1 MRDRNHNF
9 SLALSAIQLPGQN
22 LFSFCSVA
30 PATKSPGLATGG
42 GYFVLRLDLC
52 DQRFRMYT
60 AIEAAA
66 RAEQRTKSELIG
78 EAFRSYQFI
87 RRWRV
92 LRQMGTETA
101 ARLEIESDEVLEA
114 FLG

>member
-1 MRDRNHNF
+1 MTISTTRKTRVLN
-9 SLALSAIQLPGQN
+9 I
-22 LFSFCSVA
+22 SV
-30 PATKSPGLATGG
+30 PP
-42 GYFVLRLDLC
+42 D
-52 DQRFRMYT
+52 MYA

-66 RAEQRTKSELIG
+66 RAEQRTKSELIR

-92 LRQMGTETA
+92 LRQLGTETA
-101 ARLEIESDEVLEA
+101 VRLDIESDEALEA

>member
-1 MRDRNHNF
+1 MTISNARKTRVLN
-9 SLALSAIQLPGQN
+9 I
-22 LFSFCSVA
+22 SV
-30 PATKSPGLATGG
+30 PP
-42 GYFVLRLDLC
+42 D
-52 DQRFRMYT
+52 MYA

-66 RAEQRTKSELIG
+66 RAEQRTKSELIR

-92 LRQMGTETA
+92 LRQIGSETA
-101 ARLEIESDEVLEA
+101 ARFDIESDEALEA